1 MKEDGEKRKTEGCGM
16 KKMPDSADWLP
27 GVTHPGQMHHLL
39 GILESRIQDFDQ
51 IPLPCPSMNTPS
63 PREISRRKFIR
74 NASLATAATWTLG
87 GRSWAAD
94 ASPPAAAPAPVKKL
108 GVALAGLGG
117 YSTGQLRPAL
127 QETQFCQ
134 LMGVVTRRPEVGA
147 QWAQA
152 SGFPEKNIYNYDTMD
167 QLAGNP
173 DIDIVYVVTPNGL
186 HAEHVIKAAK
196 AGKHVICEKPMANT
210 VAECDAM
217 LAACREAKRTLSIG
231 YRLHFDPYHQK
242 MVQLAADPN
251 FGPFTKMAGENGFT
265 LNGDQW
271 RIHHPL
277 SGGGPLMD
285 MGIYVVHA
293 ACMAANANPLAV
305 TATEHAKTKPD
316 VFVDVEEALDWTMEF
331 PGGAVATC
339 QTSYVKNFGHFH
351 AEGAK
356 GWIDFPSAFGYS
368 GIRMNTS
375 NGPVTF
381 PPLRQQAA
389 HMDGIAQ
396 AIMAKKDSPV
406 PGELGRRDMVIIE
419 GIYQAAASGKR
430 VELKYA

>member
-1 MKEDGEKRKTEGCGM
+1 MKT
-16 KKMPDSADWLP
+16 S
-27 GVTHPGQMHHLL
+27 LL
-39 GILESRIQDFDQ
+39 QK
-51 IPLPCPSMNTPS
+51 
-63 PREISRRKFIR
+63 ISRRKFIR
-74 NASLATAATWTLG
+74 NSSLATAATWALG
-87 GRSWAAD
+87 GRLWAAD
-94 ASPPAAAPAPVKKL
+94 APPTTTPAKKL
-108 GVALAGLGG
+108 GVALVGLGG
-117 YSTGQLRPAL
+117 YATGELRPAL
-127 QETQFCQ
+127 AQTQWCK

-147 QWAQA
+147 QWAKEV
-152 SGFPEKNIYNYDTMD
+152 GFPAQNVYNYDTMAKMAD
-167 QLAGNP
+167 NP

-217 LAACREAKRTLSIG
+217 LAACRDAKRTLSIG
-231 YRLHFDPYHQK
+231 YRLHFDPYHK
-242 MVQLAADPN
+242 EMVRLATDPN
-251 FGPFTKMAGENGFT
+251 FGPFTKLSGENGFT

-293 ACMAANANPLAV
+293 ACMAANANPIAV
-305 TATEHAKTKPD
+305 TAKEHPKTRPNI
-316 VFVDVEEALDWTMEF
+316 FVDVEEALDWTMEF

-381 PPLRQQAA
+381 PPIFQQAA

-396 AIMAKKDSPV
+396 AILDKKDSPV

-419 GIYQAAASGKR
+419 GIYRAAASGQR